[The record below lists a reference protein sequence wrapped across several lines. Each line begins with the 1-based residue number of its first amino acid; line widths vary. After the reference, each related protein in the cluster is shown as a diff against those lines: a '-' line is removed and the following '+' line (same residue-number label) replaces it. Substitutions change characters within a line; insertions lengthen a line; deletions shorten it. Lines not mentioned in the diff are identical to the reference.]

1 VSLSVC
7 HISTVH
13 SAFDDRIFYKECVSL
28 SKAGYEVTLVI
39 NHDKDE
45 RVKGVNI
52 KALKPTS
59 SRLKRIFIKPFK
71 AAFKVLKSKPKVIH
85 LHDPELLPLGVL
97 FAVLGKKVVYDM
109 HELVYHQIADKSWIG
124 FPLVRKL
131 ISKVYFFIEK
141 ISITLFSRV
150 ILAEDGYKHYVTS
163 HYANQI
169 NKFEYVRNFSI
180 LSLIEKINPVNKVT
194 NNKIV
199 IYAGGLTVIRGIKE
213 VIQAVNKLDGVELW
227 LLGSWENERYQKE
240 SMNEDKNNV
249 VNYIGQVRMEDVYA
263 YMKVADIGI
272 ANLYHLENY
281 LTSLPVKAFE
291 YMACR
296 LPIIMSDFPFWKNV
310 FSECALFVDPKNP
323 TEISEKIKYLIS
335 RPELAQI
342 MADKSYKLVYEKY
355 SWEQESNKLVELY
368 QKMLN

>member
-1 VSLSVC
+1 MSLSVC

-150 ILAEDGYKHYVTS
+150 ILAEDGYKHY
-163 HYANQI
+163 
-169 NKFEYVRNFSI
+169 
-180 LSLIEKINPVNKVT
+180 KVT

>member
-1 VSLSVC
+1 MKN
-7 HISTVH
+7 
-13 SAFDDRIFYKECVSL
+13 R
-28 SKAGYEVTLVI
+28 
-39 NHDKDE
+39 
-45 RVKGVNI
+45 
-52 KALKPTS
+52 
-59 SRLKRIFIKPFK
+59 
-71 AAFKVLKSKPKVIH
+71 
-85 LHDPELLPLGVL
+85 
-97 FAVLGKKVVYDM
+97 
-109 HELVYHQIADKSWIG
+109 
-124 FPLVRKL
+124 
-131 ISKVYFFIEK
+131 
-141 ISITLFSRV
+141 
-150 ILAEDGYKHYVTS
+150 
-163 HYANQI
+163 
-169 NKFEYVRNFSI
+169 
-180 LSLIEKINPVNKVT
+180 
-194 NNKIV
+194 
-199 IYAGGLTVIRGIKE
+199 
-213 VIQAVNKLDGVELW
+213 
-227 LLGSWENERYQKE
+227 KE